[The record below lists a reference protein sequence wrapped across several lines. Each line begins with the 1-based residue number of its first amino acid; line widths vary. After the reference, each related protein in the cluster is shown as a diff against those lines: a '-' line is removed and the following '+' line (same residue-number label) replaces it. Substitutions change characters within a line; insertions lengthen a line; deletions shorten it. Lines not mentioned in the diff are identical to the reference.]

1 MQVINDVNFGG
12 GQPTPAPEPSDA
24 SAATAA
30 SDFQSFLQLLTAQLR
45 NQDPLSPLD
54 STQFVEQLAS
64 FSAVEQ
70 QIATNSKLDA
80 LAERLGVSAIDEAS
94 QWIGKDVETISGAAH
109 FEGEPLSYLVPA
121 GDVGTATEIVISD
134 AAGNIVY
141 REETDNQRREFTWRG
156 ENNDGGTAP
165 NGDYMVSV
173 NRYDEDG
180 LLGSEQPIAFT
191 RVLQARF
198 EESGVQLVL
207 ENGAIVSPADIAALR
222 SAPNS
227 ASANSNGSD
236 VLSGDV

>member
-1 MQVINDVNFGG
+1 MQVTNDVSFGG
-12 GQPTPAPEPSDA
+12 GQSAPAPEAVDA

-109 FEGEPLSYLVPA
+109 FEGEPLSYLAPA
-121 GDVGTATEIVISD
+121 GEVGTSTEIIVSD
-134 AAGNIVY
+134 IAGNIIY
-141 REETDNQRREFTWRG
+141 REQTDNLRREFTWRG
-156 ENNDGGTAP
+156 ENNEGGTAP
-165 NGDYMVSV
+165 NGDYVVSV
-173 NRYDEDG
+173 NRYDENG
-180 LLGSEQPIAFT
+180 LLSTEQPIAFS

-222 SAPNS
+222 SAPS
-227 ASANSNGSD
+227 SSGANADASD

>member
-1 MQVINDVNFGG
+1 MQAINNTNGGG
-12 GQPTPAPEPSDA
+12 GQTAPAPAPNTTDA

-94 QWIGKDVETISGAAH
+94 QWIGKDVEATSGAAH
-109 FEGEPLSYLVPA
+109 FEGAPLSYLVPA
-121 GDVGTATEIVISD
+121 GDVGTSTEITVSD
-134 AAGNIVY
+134 YAGNIVY

-156 ENNDGGTAP
+156 ETAEGATAP
-165 NGDYMVSV
+165 NGDYRVSV
-173 NRYDEDG
+173 NRYDENG
-180 LLGSEQPIAFT
+180 LIGTEQPIAFT
-191 RVLQARF
+191 RVVQARF
-198 EESGVQLVL
+198 EDSGVQLVL
-207 ENGAIVSPADIAALR
+207 ENGAIVSPAEISALR
-222 SAPNS
+222 SVPN
-227 ASANSNGSD
+227 ASD